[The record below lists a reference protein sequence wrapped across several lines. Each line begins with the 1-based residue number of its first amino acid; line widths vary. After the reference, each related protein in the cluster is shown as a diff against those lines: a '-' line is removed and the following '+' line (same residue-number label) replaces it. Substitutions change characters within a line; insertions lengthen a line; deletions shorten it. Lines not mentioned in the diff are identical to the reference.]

1 MAQQTSKKYGKD
13 KQVSAKG
20 LTKKQRGYIY
30 TGFFIAVVALLFI
43 FNNSDYLF
51 GSDNQNGPYPPNYV
65 PANQKSTTTAPDFT
79 LPTADG
85 KTLTL
90 SKYKGKAVIID
101 FWATWCPPCRK
112 GIPDLIELQKK
123 YGSKGLQVIGVSVD
137 QDTKKDV
144 VPFIKDKGI
153 NYPVVYAD
161 NNIIMKYG
169 GIRAIPT
176 SFIIDKQGRIV
187 ASYEGLMSPATYE
200 SQVKKILG
208 I

>member
-1 MAQQTSKKYGKD
+1 MAQKTEKKYGKD
-13 KQVSAKG
+13 KKAPAKG
-20 LTKKQRGYIY
+20 LTKKQRSYIY
-30 TGFFIAVVALLFI
+30 TGFFIAVVALLFL

-51 GSDNQNGPYPPNYV
+51 GGETQNGPYPPNYV
-65 PANQKSTTTAPDFT
+65 PVNQKSTATAPDFS

-85 KTLTL
+85 KTLKL
-90 SKYKGKAVIID
+90 SDYKGKAVIID

-123 YGSKGLQVIGVSVD
+123 YGSKGLQIIGVSVD

-161 NNIIMKYG
+161 NSIIMKYG

-176 SFIIDKQGRIV
+176 SFVIDKQGRIV
-187 ASYEGLMSPATYE
+187 ASYEGLISPLTYE
-200 SQVKKILG
+200 NHIKKILG